1 MTPRS
6 YKNVTGEVNVAS
18 EPAVMKRSIAE
29 NVVPSSSKVPEAT
42 DPFEKVVLL
51 TENVVA
57 P

>member
-1 MTPRS
+1 
-6 YKNVTGEVNVAS
+6 
-18 EPAVMKRSIAE
+18 MKRSIAE